1 MSVVILPIFNFSRLL
16 PIPLNLIG
24 QWVVRKIHVNDLKLR
39 YLTVGW
45 IQILQQSKL
54 ILPRDHAYSN

>member
-1 MSVVILPIFNFSRLL
+1 M
-16 PIPLNLIG
+16 PLNLIG
-24 QWVVRKIHVNDLKLR
+24 QRVVRKIHVNDLKLY

-45 IQILQQSKL
+45 IQILQQSTL